1 MNHHNNVGSQNSTVC
16 ILTGQGLGSLG
27 HKYCWTRDFS
37 LHQNH
42 PDQFWGPP
50 SLLLSGYQGS
60 FVEVRQPG
68 LEADR
73 SPPSRAKV
81 MNDKTAIIYSQHN

>member
-1 MNHHNNVGSQNSTVC
+1 LGASTVG
-16 ILTGQGLGSLG
+16 I
-27 HKYCWTRDFS
+27 RDFS

-60 FVEVRQPG
+60 FMEVRQLG
-68 LEADR
+68 LEADH
-73 SPPSRAKV
+73 SPLSTAKV
-81 MNDKTAIIYSQHN
+81 KNDKTAIIYH